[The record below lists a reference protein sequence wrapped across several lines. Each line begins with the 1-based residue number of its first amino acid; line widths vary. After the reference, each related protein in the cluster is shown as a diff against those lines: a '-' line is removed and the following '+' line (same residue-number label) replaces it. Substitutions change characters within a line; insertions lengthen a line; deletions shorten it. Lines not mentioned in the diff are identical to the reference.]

1 MKNGN
6 LGFIR
11 LKLPNIIMTKTTYKC
26 PFCKRKIETV
36 GYSVLTS
43 ENGTAYLSTNRYAN
57 TQQNEEITEIDDH
70 ESNDTYWDT
79 DPSYTCYE
87 CNSPLL
93 LSEII
98 VEKRKKPQTKPE
110 PENAIESPINL
121 IIRHKNRKSYDL
133 KNIHINVCPKC
144 TYTFCPNIGPNTN
157 NRLSNEIIFCPK
169 CLNPINQ
176 VKNEL
181 NNIKKITS

>member
-11 LKLPNIIMTKTTYKC
+11 LKLPNIIMTKTYKC

-36 GYSVLTS
+36 DYSVLTS
-43 ENGTAYLSTNRYAN
+43 ENGTAHLSSRNAN
-57 TQQNEEITEIDDH
+57 TQQNAEITEINDYN
-70 ESNDTYWDT
+70 SNNTYWYD

-87 CNSPLL
+87 CDHPLL
-93 LSEII
+93 LNEII
-98 VEKRKKPQTKPE
+98 VKKRKKPEPKPE

-133 KNIHINVCPKC
+133 KNLHINVCPKC
-144 TYTFCPNIGPNTN
+144 TYTFCPNISPNTDY
-157 NRLSNEIIFCPK
+157 RLSNEIIFCPK
-169 CLNPINQ
+169 CLNPIDQ